1 MPAKKSAEKIPFLV
15 SQVLGPRR
23 AARVAGWRSSRSA
36 PHAPPGRAQSGPR
49 LSVGQTEASSRQ
61 TDQRHRAWSG

>member
-23 AARVAGWRSSRSA
+23 ALCVAGW
-36 PHAPPGRAQSGPR
+36 GMRAQRSGP
-49 LSVGQTEASSRQ
+49 SNVKPAPKAPEK
-61 TDQRHRAWSG
+61 QRA